1 VALAQ
6 QEVAIRVQVNR
17 TVQGTYPTK
26 IYQFQSTPG
35 LVTLTITN
43 RTNSSYS
50 LYLKGSITGDNGVR
64 VSTVEEYRSA
74 SITLQPFETR
84 LLNAIEIGSLFDPNR
99 LTYLSGSTS
108 IRASVFGEQGLP
120 EGTY

>member
-1 VALAQ
+1 MSIHPIMRRAHKLYVITLLMLMTSVVARAQ

-84 LLNAIEIGSLFDPNR
+84 LLNAIEIGSL
-99 LTYLSGSTS
+99 
-108 IRASVFGEQGLP
+108 
-120 EGTY
+120 